1 MSPERKTLYHTTDKA
16 ALEAIHKCGA
26 LLGYERIPPLM
37 GYSGE
42 SNLTPDKDSS
52 LMFIIAYRGGGQWTL
67 ADGPPE
73 LFLLEFSVPADE
85 VKAVGQTH
93 ILRCDE
99 YASTLTV
106 DVDDVPDQYL
116 QRLHAGMHRMSR
128 ERARDLQVRGK
139 IRFYRVPLEY
149 LIKIEPAKI

>member
-1 MSPERKTLYHTTDKA
+1 MSQERITLYHATDKL
-16 ALEAIHKCGA
+16 ALDAMRDAGA
-26 LLGYERIPPLM
+26 LFGYEHTPPLM

-52 LMFIIAYRGGGQWTL
+52 LMFITAYRGGGQWTL

-73 LFLLEFSVPADE
+73 LFLLELSIPADE

-139 IRFYRVPLEY
+139 IRFYQVPLDY
-149 LIKIEPAKI
+149 LTKIEPV

>member
-1 MSPERKTLYHTTDKA
+1 MSSERITLYHATDKL
-16 ALEAIHKCGA
+16 ALNAMRDAGA
-26 LLGYERIPPLM
+26 LFGYERTPPLV

-42 SNLTPDKDSS
+42 SNLTPDRDSS

-93 ILRCDE
+93 ILHCDE
-99 YASTLTV
+99 YASTLTI
-106 DVDDVPDQYL
+106 DVDDVSDQYL

-128 ERARDLQVRGK
+128 ERARELQDRGT
-139 IRFYRVPLEY
+139 IRFYQVPLDY
-149 LIKIEPAKI
+149 LTKIEPV